1 MSYWTQKLKD
11 FLITDREN
19 SLPKLPKGSFVSFG
33 SEFPKQE
40 EENNPHQPS
49 SRERLPIAANDDGP
63 ANDPDLI
70 IETDPLEPT
79 HKRNTK
85 AHYESS
91 TVAHY
96 KADTI
101 AQYEMG
107 RCWACRRSL
116 WWKDRYGHKKCG
128 ICHPPADTDQI
139 EWYDD
144 QAEYFEERAA
154 IIEHEAGLPQTVAE
168 DLANKQ
174 AHRGKKRR
182 KTQR

>member
-11 FLITDREN
+11 FLTTDREN
-19 SLPKLPKGSFVSFG
+19 SLPKLTKDPFGSFG

-40 EENNPHQPS
+40 EANNLLQPAP
-49 SRERLPIAANDDGP
+49 EEPPIAATDDGP
-63 ANDPDLI
+63 ANDPDLVF
-70 IETDPLEPT
+70 EADHLEPT
-79 HKRNTK
+79 HTRNTK
-85 AHYESS
+85 VLHNSS

-96 KADTI
+96 KAGTI
-101 AQYEMG
+101 AQYEIG

-116 WWKDRYGHKKCG
+116 WWKDRYGNKKCG
-128 ICHPPADTDQI
+128 ICHPPADPDQI

-174 AHRGKKRR
+174 VHRGNKRR